1 MIHRLKSVRESAV
14 GFVAVLLIA
23 CICGPSA
30 DAVLIHRYS
39 FNDGTAKDSV
49 GKIDGQL
56 KGAASIADGKLV
68 LKNEDKTSDD
78 AQLSY
83 LEFAGP
89 ILPKSGSVT
98 IMAWFTT
105 TDAGNYA
112 RLLNFGDKDG
122 AEGQA
127 FIYFTPRNADDLS
140 RVGISATDAASK
152 TYQDNDRLDD
162 GKPHMVALVI
172 DGTAKK
178 LHVFIDGKEP
188 KPAEDLGDNTLD
200 KVRQVNNWLGRSS
213 FDGDAGVTG
222 SIDEFRVYD
231 NPLTADEVAAVFK
244 AGPDSTEAPA
254 TAPTTGPA
262 ATK

>member
-1 MIHRLKSVRESAV
+1 MINRFSPGPKSAI
-14 GFVAVLLIA
+14 GIVALLLLA
-23 CICGPSA
+23 CVFASNA

-49 GKIDGQL
+49 GKIDGKL

-68 LKNEDKTSDD
+68 LKNEDKNSDD

-83 LEFAGP
+83 LEFSDA
-89 ILPKSGSVT
+89 ILPKAGSVT

-105 TDAGNYA
+105 SDAGNFS
-112 RLLNFGDKDG
+112 RILNIGDKDG
-122 AEGQA
+122 ADGEA
-127 FIYFTPRNADDLS
+127 FIYFTPRNGDDLS
-140 RVGISATDAASK
+140 RAAITATDAASK
-152 TYQDNDRLDD
+152 TFQDNDRLDD

-172 DGTAKK
+172 DGDAKK

-213 FDGDAGVTG
+213 FDADPGLSG

-231 NPLTADEVAAVFK
+231 NALTADEAAAAFK
-244 AGPDSTEAPA
+244 AGPDSLDTAT
-254 TAPTTGPA
+254 TAPTTAP
-262 ATK
+262 TTDK

>member
-1 MIHRLKSVRESAV
+1 MTIGFLSRPMSATRRI
-14 GFVAVLLIA
+14 VLSACATALITTA
-23 CICGPSA
+23 ANGVI
-30 DAVLIHRYS
+30 IHRYS

-49 GKIDGQL
+49 GNVDGKL

-98 IMAWFTT
+98 IMAWFTASE
-105 TDAGNYA
+105 AGNYS
-112 RLLNFGDKDG
+112 RIVNIGDKEDTG
-122 AEGQA
+122 GRA
-127 FIYFTPRNADDLS
+127 FIYFTPRNGDDLS
-140 RVGISATDAASK
+140 RAGISATDAAAK
-152 TYQDNDRLDD
+152 TSQDNDRLDD

-172 DGTAKK
+172 DGDAKK

-213 FDGDAGVTG
+213 FDADAGLSG

-231 NPLTADEVAAVFK
+231 NALTADEAQAAFK

-254 TAPTTGPA
+254 TQPTAEPA
-262 ATK
+262 K

>member
-1 MIHRLKSVRESAV
+1 MTNRFKSQSAV
-14 GFVAVLLIA
+14 WLAAVALMGSLA
-23 CICGPSA
+23 ASSA
-30 DAVLIHRYS
+30 DAVLTHRYS

-49 GKIDGQL
+49 GNIDGKL
-56 KGAASIADGKLV
+56 KGTASIADGKLV

-89 ILPKSGSVT
+89 ILPKTGSVT
-98 IMAWFTT
+98 IMTWFTAS
-105 TDAGNYA
+105 DAGNFA
-112 RLLNFGDKDG
+112 RIVNIGDKQD
-122 AEGQA
+122 AEGRA
-127 FIYFTPRNADDLS
+127 FIYLTPRNGDDLS
-140 RVGISATDAASK
+140 RAAITATDASGK
-152 TYQDNDRLDD
+152 TSQDNDRLDD

-213 FDGDAGVTG
+213 FDTDPGLSG

-231 NPLTADEVAAVFK
+231 NALSADEVQTAFK
-244 AGPDSTEAPA
+244 AGADATEAPA
-254 TAPTTGPA
+254 TQPA
-262 ATK
+262 AK